1 MSARVRV
8 AAVALAAGAA
18 LAGLPAVAVADTGS
32 YTVSSQNVSNTF
44 WYRWYLDLPAEVHQ
58 EGLRYFFNATDVAM
72 CTADWDRGT
81 LYRIQ
86 AYAPGSGKQPASSR
100 TDAIVDCRYFLA

>member
-1 MSARVRV
+1 MSAKVRL

-18 LAGLPAVAVADTGS
+18 LAGLPGVAAADTGN
-32 YTVSSQNVSNTF
+32 YTVSSQNVNHTY

-58 EGLRYFFNATDVAM
+58 EGLRYFSNDTDVQM
-72 CTADWDRGT
+72 CTAEWDRGT

-86 AYAPGSGKQPASSR
+86 GYAPRSGKQPASSE